1 MIHEDREQML
11 DDLGYTS
18 FREAAHYE
26 RENEDDDNDEIKTI
40 NCHACGEELGE
51 DDDQFKC
58 DGCDEVF
65 CGEHHILYD
74 GEHACPECALF
85 WAKVEVRKMRDL
97 ADKRVEARLA
107 RADAA
112 MKAWRA
118 TAAANPCPL
127 FVEKEIA

>member
-1 MIHEDREQML
+1 MIHEEREQML
-11 DDLGYTS
+11 DDLGYMS
-18 FREAAHYE
+18 YREAAHYE
-26 RENEDDDNDEIKTI
+26 RENEDGDEITT
-40 NCHACGEELGE
+40 NCHACGEELCE
-51 DDDQFKC
+51 ECEPFQC

-65 CGEHHILYD
+65 CADHHILYD
-74 GEHACPECALF
+74 GEHACPDCALF
-85 WAKVEVRKMRDL
+85 WAKVEVRKMHEL
-97 ADKRVEARLA
+97 ADERIEARLA

>member
-11 DDLGYTS
+11 DDLGYAS

-26 RENEDDDNDEIKTI
+26 DENRDAEIETTI
-40 NCHACGEELGE
+40 CHACGEELSDDAGE
-51 DDDQFKC
+51 QFRC
-58 DGCDEVF
+58 DGCDEMF

-74 GEHACPECALF
+74 GEQACPDCALF

-97 ADKRVEARLA
+97 TEERVEARLA
-107 RADAA
+107 PADAA

-118 TAAANPCPL
+118 TAAANECPL
-127 FVEKEIA
+127 FDEKEVA